1 MVKYWHMI
9 QVGYW
14 LMQWNKKEGYCFMN
28 KQQEKVFNETRIRN
42 LRRRYVQCIDKGE
55 IEDAIDIKLEIDQL
69 QKRI

>member
-1 MVKYWHMI
+1 
-9 QVGYW
+9 
-14 LMQWNKKEGYCFMN
+14 MN

-42 LRRRYVQCIDKGE
+42 LKRRYFHCIDQGE

>member
-1 MVKYWHMI
+1 MAISRRNGIKGGNV
-9 QVGYW
+9 
-14 LMQWNKKEGYCFMN
+14 MN

-42 LRRRYVQCIDKGE
+42 LRRKYVQCIDNGE

>member
-1 MVKYWHMI
+1 
-9 QVGYW
+9 
-14 LMQWNKKEGYCFMN
+14 MQWNEWEDDVFMN

-42 LRRRYVQCIDKGE
+42 LKRRYVQCIDQGE

>member
-1 MVKYWHMI
+1 
-9 QVGYW
+9 
-14 LMQWNKKEGYCFMN
+14 MN

-42 LRRRYVQCIDKGE
+42 LKRRCVQCIDEGE

>member
-1 MVKYWHMI
+1 MT

-14 LMQWNKKEGYCFMN
+14 LMQWNKKEDIIMN
-28 KQQEKVFNETRIRN
+28 KQQEKVLNETRIRN
-42 LRRRYVQCIDKGE
+42 LKRRYVQCIDEGE

>member
-1 MVKYWHMI
+1 MI

-14 LMQWNKKEGYCFMN
+14 LMQWNKNGGYYFMN

-42 LRRRYVQCIDKGE
+42 LKRRYFQCINKGE
-55 IEDAIDIKLEIDQL
+55 IEEAIDLKMEIDQL